1 MGGGGLTLPRAL
13 GFTTRALCRV
23 TLISAYHWPS
33 GLTRLASSPMA
44 SGSGTPPHTGRRAQM
59 PIQARRLPPVEI
71 VRHVQALHDLALIL
85 LKDSTRLL
93 EFSRVLRRKSDETLK
108 MSRQGMLQAAQNR

>member
-1 MGGGGLTLPRAL
+1 
-13 GFTTRALCRV
+13 
-23 TLISAYHWPS
+23 
-33 GLTRLASSPMA
+33 
-44 SGSGTPPHTGRRAQM
+44 M
-59 PIQARRLPPVEI
+59 PIQAVRASPAEI

-85 LKDSTRLL
+85 VKDSTRLL